1 MKSGGC
7 HFNFSFFL
15 DLILHVNL
23 IFFRGGTRF
32 CCFLVSLPAKLDC
45 SGECECVFYVCMC
58 V

>member
-23 IFFRGGTRF
+23 IFLGGARDF
-32 CCFLVSLPAKLDC
+32 VAFWSVYLQS
-45 SGECECVFYVCMC
+45 
-58 V
+58 

>member
-23 IFFRGGTRF
+23 IFFRGGEI
-32 CCFLVSLPAKLDC
+32 LLL
-45 SGECECVFYVCMC
+45 SGQFTCKVRLFWRV
-58 V
+58 